1 MEVKGAV
8 SENLDKANRNKE
20 VYEQSK
26 LIMASYS
33 SRELFE
39 QWVMAA
45 FGFTV
50 FFFYEVVVGLN
61 VILAA
66 LAYILYLVWD
76 AINDPLIGYLMEKIH
91 MPWEKA
97 KNLKRFPWLI
107 ISVVPWL
114 VSYFFIYMVPL
125 EWDPVKN
132 PNYNLPVFMWFL
144 TTLCIYDT
152 TVTIF
157 DINVVSIYPD
167 KFRGLN
173 ERRTTTGMGAVF
185 GILGL
190 ALSAIIPP
198 LFITT
203 GIRET
208 YRTAAMITV
217 LLGLI
222 FFIFMIPGAWEDKKT
237 RAHYQTRMEIEENQ
251 QVEPFFKTIKTVLT
265 NRVFMSK
272 VILLLGFQVA
282 AIMLQTSAFY
292 IVTFILDEEAS
303 GVTLI
308 LGAMLIG
315 AIISVPIWVL
325 ASHRLN
331 NNKKMSIIT
340 SIFMIIALI
349 PLIFVVGMFGWIIAL
364 FLFGIALGGQWFSD
378 PPTMADVID
387 DITVKTHKRQQAI
400 YYAYQVFFIKLGQT
414 LIAITFAIVHILT
427 GFVEG
432 ASSLE
437 ELTARSPTP
446 ELALFGIR
454 IHAAIIPAILIF
466 ITLIIFWKFYDL
478 TPDKIASNK
487 AKLEELKI

>member
-1 MEVKGAV
+1 MSK
-8 SENLDKANRNKE
+8 KE
-20 VYEQSK
+20 HYEQSK
-26 LIMASYS
+26 LIMASYG
-33 SRELFE
+33 SRELFQ
-39 QWVMAA
+39 QWIMAA

-66 LAYILYLVWD
+66 LAYVLYLVWD
-76 AINDPLIGYLMEKIH
+76 AINDPLIGYLMEKFH

-114 VSYFFIYMVPL
+114 ISYFFIYMVPL
-125 EWDPVKN
+125 TWDPVRN
-132 PNYNLPVFMWFL
+132 PDYNLPVFMWFL
-144 TTLCIYDT
+144 TTICIYDT
-152 TVTIF
+152 SVTIF

-173 ERRTTTGMGAVF
+173 ERRTTTGISAMF

-203 GIRET
+203 GIKET
-208 YRTAAMITV
+208 YRTAAMV
-217 LLGLI
+217 SVVLGLV

-237 RAHYQTRMEIEENQ
+237 RAYYQKSRESEENQ
-251 QVEPFFKTIKTVLT
+251 EVEPFFKTIKSVVKNQALMAKIT
-265 NRVFMSK
+265 
-272 VILLLGFQVA
+272 LLLGYQVA

-303 GVTLI
+303 AITLI
-308 LGAMLIG
+308 LGAMLVG
-315 AIISVPIWVL
+315 AIISVPLWVKL
-325 ASHRLN
+325 SHRLN
-331 NNKKMSIIT
+331 DNKKMSIIA
-340 SIFMIIALI
+340 SILMMFTLI
-349 PLIFVVGMFGWIIAL
+349 PLIFVVGMIGWIIVL
-364 FLFGIALGGQWFSD
+364 FAFGIALGGQWFCD

-414 LIAITFAIVHILT
+414 LIAITIAIVHITT

-437 ELTARSPTP
+437 DLTSRSPTP

-454 IHAAIIPAILIF
+454 IHAAIIPAILIL

-487 AKLEELKI
+487 AKLEELKIEEFDN